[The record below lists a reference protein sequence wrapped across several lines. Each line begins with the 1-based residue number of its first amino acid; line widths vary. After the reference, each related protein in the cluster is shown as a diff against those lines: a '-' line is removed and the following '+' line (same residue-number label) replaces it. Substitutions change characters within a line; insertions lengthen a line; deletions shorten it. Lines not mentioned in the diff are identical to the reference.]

1 MPVTAGKSTASTS
14 GAQSTSGQIHDLLM
28 GRIQRGELG
37 QDIRLV
43 DTAVAAE
50 FGVSRM
56 PARDALMRLA
66 HEGYLEPTTRG
77 FVLPRLD
84 HREILEIFD
93 LRRLLEPRA
102 AAMAAL
108 SLSED
113 ELKGLHEILEDAGS
127 AMAAGDT
134 EHLHRACEIF
144 RNSWIAAVPN
154 VSLRKALQR
163 YMTQVQAVRLMT
175 FAHQANHPLIVAG
188 NTQLYQAFCRRDAVA
203 ASDRIL
209 RFVFEG
215 EAAYLA
221 AHEDAGNQNTIS
233 SAQAG

>member
-1 MPVTAGKSTASTS
+1 MIAGKSSANASA
-14 GAQSTSGQIHDLLM
+14 AQSTSGQIHDLLM

-37 QDIRLV
+37 QDVRLV

-77 FVLPRLD
+77 FMLPRLD
-84 HREILEIFD
+84 HQEILEIFD

-108 SLSED
+108 SLSEE
-113 ELKGLHEILEDAGS
+113 ELKGLDDIQAEAHS
-127 AMAAGDT
+127 AMAADDF
-134 EHLHRACEIF
+134 ERLHRACETF

-175 FAHQANHPLIVAG
+175 FADKANHPLIVAG

-215 EAAYLA
+215 EAAYLQ
-221 AHEDAGNQNTIS
+221 AHGEIRNQNQNS